1 MGLQGEMAFDYS
13 VLSDNEII
21 DRIKQRDDGA
31 MDYMMKK
38 YGTIVKKEIRTM
50 YLIGAETED
59 LMQEGM
65 IGLFKAI
72 RDFEPDKGA
81 AFSTFAT
88 LCVKR
93 QIQTAIN
100 TSNRKKHSPLNSY
113 VSIYAEN
120 DENGSVLA
128 EDLEAEDGT
137 SNPEKLIL
145 AREQKSAMDDR
156 IRSELSPMEKK
167 VLTLYLEGLAYS
179 DIAGRLERTEKA
191 VDNALQRIRGKLSR

>member
-1 MGLQGEMAFDYS
+1 MAFDYS

-21 DRIKQRDDGA
+21 ERINDKDDDA

-38 YGTIVKKEIRTM
+38 YGSIVKKEIRTM

-59 LMQEGM
+59 LAQEGM
-65 IGLFKAI
+65 IGLFKSI

-81 AFSTFAT
+81 SFSTFAT
-88 LCVKR
+88 LCIRR

-113 VSIYAEN
+113 VSIYAEH
-120 DENGSVLA
+120 DEYGSILA

-137 SNPEKLIL
+137 SNPEKMII
-145 AREQKSAMDDR
+145 AREQKLAMDDR
-156 IRSELSPMEKK
+156 IQSELSSMEKK
-167 VLTLYLEGLAYS
+167 VLALYLEGLSYS
-179 DIAGRLERTEKA
+179 DIAQHLGKTEKA